1 MLSRLSVK
9 RPYTVVVAVI
19 MILIL
24 GGISFVNLQTDLLPS
39 IDLPYALIVTSYPGA
54 SPEEVEMVVTKPI
67 EQVVATVSNI
77 KNVSS
82 VSRENSSMVILEFN
96 NDVNMDS
103 ATIEINGMLDL
114 IKPAWSDTVGTPM
127 LMRLNPDMLPIMIAS
142 VDVEGMDIIEISQM
156 VKQDIIPELES
167 ITGVASVSGE
177 GLLEEKIEVLI
188 NETKIESL
196 NKRILDTVDSEL
208 SEAEDKLA
216 DAKKEIEDGKA
227 KLESEEKKQM
237 DKISQ
242 GEKALAEAKKQI
254 SQGEAQ
260 LAAGE
265 MELEK
270 AREELKVQLGE
281 LNDKERELG
290 TLLGILEGLE
300 NNLPQMKEGELK
312 EALLTLIKE
321 LPEEIKEGIEPGLSE
336 MERRLLEGGRLRR
349 KEIEQAFAGL
359 KKEMNDGLQL
369 IIGGKAQIQAGLE
382 EISVKKQELVD
393 QKMLLSSKKD
403 ELASKEQEV
412 AAGRLLLTMEMD
424 KARTKLEDGEATLN
438 EKLEE
443 FESAKE
449 EAFKKA
455 SLDGVITR
463 EMISGILAAQ
473 NFSMPAGSI
482 NVDGNDYLVKVGD
495 KIQDV
500 DELENLLLFDTG
512 EEAIGKIF
520 LKDTADISKVDNSK
534 ETYAKVNG
542 NDAVMLTFQKQSN
555 FSTAEVAG
563 SIREKAAELSK
574 KHSGLNITALMDQ
587 GVYIDI
593 VVDSVLDNVIYGGLL
608 AILVLILFLKD
619 IKPTIVIAVSIPIS
633 LIFAI
638 AMMYFTG
645 VTINIISLGGL
656 ALGVGMLVDNSI
668 VVIENIVRLRNEGM
682 SAKDASIEGAREIAP
697 AITSSTLTTV
707 CVFLPIVFVKGI
719 SRQIFVDMGLT
730 IAYSLLASPD

>member
-237 DKISQ
+237 DKISHRPWPAKSKFPK
-242 GEKALAEAKKQI
+242 EKP
-254 SQGEAQ
+254 SW
-260 LAAGE
+260 
-265 MELEK
+265 
-270 AREELKVQLGE
+270 
-281 LNDKERELG
+281 
-290 TLLGILEGLE
+290 
-300 NNLPQMKEGELK
+300 LPVKWNWRG
-312 EALLTLIKE
+312 
-321 LPEEIKEGIEPGLSE
+321 PG
-336 MERRLLEGGRLRR
+336 
-349 KEIEQAFAGL
+349 
-359 KKEMNDGLQL
+359 
-369 IIGGKAQIQAGLE
+369 
-382 EISVKKQELVD
+382 
-393 QKMLLSSKKD
+393 
-403 ELASKEQEV
+403 
-412 AAGRLLLTMEMD
+412 
-424 KARTKLEDGEATLN
+424 RT
-438 EKLEE
+438 
-443 FESAKE
+443 
-449 EAFKKA
+449 
-455 SLDGVITR
+455 
-463 EMISGILAAQ
+463 
-473 NFSMPAGSI
+473 
-482 NVDGNDYLVKVGD
+482 
-495 KIQDV
+495 
-500 DELENLLLFDTG
+500 
-512 EEAIGKIF
+512 
-520 LKDTADISKVDNSK
+520 
-534 ETYAKVNG
+534 
-542 NDAVMLTFQKQSN
+542 
-555 FSTAEVAG
+555 
-563 SIREKAAELSK
+563 
-574 KHSGLNITALMDQ
+574 
-587 GVYIDI
+587 
-593 VVDSVLDNVIYGGLL
+593 
-608 AILVLILFLKD
+608 
-619 IKPTIVIAVSIPIS
+619 
-633 LIFAI
+633 
-638 AMMYFTG
+638 
-645 VTINIISLGGL
+645 
-656 ALGVGMLVDNSI
+656 
-668 VVIENIVRLRNEGM
+668 
-682 SAKDASIEGAREIAP
+682 
-697 AITSSTLTTV
+697 
-707 CVFLPIVFVKGI
+707 
-719 SRQIFVDMGLT
+719 
-730 IAYSLLASPD
+730 